1 MKQGLYSL
9 EPDDYFVLN
18 GEMIEGRGEDS
29 FYAACTPYTAVSAVF
44 DGCGGI
50 GSKKYS
56 RFSGFSGAYMSSRA
70 ISGAMH
76 DWFHDFD
83 GGISLD
89 SQEIGTTM
97 KAYFRDA
104 VKLLHRIGDEPSR
117 IAGMLVRDFP
127 STAAVALVRKTEKG
141 IELHCLWAGDSRIYL
156 LDEQGLA
163 QLTTDDIADRD
174 AMHNLRADGALTNM
188 VAADGNFSLHH
199 RVFDLDLPAAVIAAT
214 DGCFG
219 YLPTPMDFED
229 LILSALQE
237 ADGPRTFE
245 DTLRREILEVTGDDY
260 TLGFLCFGFG
270 TFDALQ
276 KHLKKRKADLYRE
289 YIRPMQK
296 DESEELAQEL
306 WNAYR
311 ENYLRFLE
319 K

>member
-1 MKQGLYSL
+1 MKQSLYSL

-156 LDEQGLA
+156 LDGQGLA

-174 AMHNLRADGALTNM
+174 AMHNLRADGARFIVGDAT
-188 VAADGNFSLHH
+188 GSLWW
-199 RVFDLDLPAAVIAAT
+199 
-214 DGCFG
+214 
-219 YLPTPMDFED
+219 
-229 LILSALQE
+229 LQ
-237 ADGPRTFE
+237 T
-245 DTLRREILEVTGDDY
+245 
-260 TLGFLCFGFG
+260 G
-270 TFDALQ
+270 TFPFITECSISICRLQ
-276 KHLKKRKADLYRE
+276 SSPRQTGVSAICPRPWILRTWYCLLYR
-289 YIRPMQK
+289 RPMVRGPLRILF
-296 DESEELAQEL
+296 EERS
-306 WNAYR
+306 WR
-311 ENYLRFLE
+311 
-319 K
+319 